1 MALANVVQEAQEPC
15 SLVLG
20 ETSSDEID
28 TRFESLSFKVME
40 SLSKQGFSSSDV
52 ETQQFLNLRYEG
64 SGTQIMI
71 QKPEDGDFRSAFEA
85 QHKREFTF
93 LLPNRGIAIDDI
105 RTRGIGKGRDI
116 LAADITREQKSLI

>member
-93 LLPNRGIAIDDI
+93 LLPNRDIAIDDI